1 MSDQPL
7 FDRPLTRRTVLV
19 GGSLAGFAAFLA
31 ACGTQGTANTPAAA
45 TAGPTAT
52 FPGGASVAPATTGT
66 EPTAAAV
73 RATPSAEL
81 NWANWCCY
89 LDVDPA
95 DATKW
100 KTLEDFQAAYG
111 TAVTYQEIID
121 ANEGFV
127 GTIANQ
133 ITANQDPGW
142 DIITVTDWMVAR
154 LVRLGWAEEFDLA
167 NMPNFVANVR
177 DVYKDQEWDAGMKHH
192 APWQTG
198 MTGLGYDP
206 AVTGELTSVSALFT
220 VDTRWKG
227 KTEYLNEMRDA
238 VGLAMLAAGLD
249 PRTPTRDGCDRAVE
263 IMQKAKAD
271 GIVRDVA
278 GNYYTEDLSSGAAVL
293 CMAWSGDVV
302 GLAVD
307 APTVKF
313 VFPDEG
319 AMFWTDNCVIPKGA
333 MHKGTAELLID
344 YCYVPEHAAQIE
356 AGVAYVTPVK
366 GVQEIFAASTDA
378 AIKALATDPLRF
390 PPASLSPKLV
400 PFGILNE
407 ADEAYFNQQFA
418 KVIGV

>member
-7 FDRPLTRRTVLV
+7 LDRAVTRRTVLV

-31 ACGTQGTANTPAAA
+31 ACGTPGTANTPAPTTAA
-45 TAGPTAT
+45 ASTGPVTTPGPEATPAGPTAT
-52 FPGGASVAPATTGT
+52 Y
-66 EPTAAAV
+66 
-73 RATPSAEL
+73 SAEL

-89 LDVDPA
+89 LDVDPN
-95 DATKW
+95 DANKW
-100 KTLEDFQAAYG
+100 KTLEDFEAAHG
-111 TAVTYQEIID
+111 TKVTYQEVID
-121 ANEGFV
+121 ANESFV

-133 ITANQDPGW
+133 ITAGQDPGW

-154 LVRLGWAEEFDLA
+154 LVRLGWLEAFNLD
-167 NMPNFVANVR
+167 NMPNFQANLR
-177 DVYKDQEWDAGMKHH
+177 DVYRSQSETWDAGMEHH

-198 MTGLGYDP
+198 MTGIGYDP

-220 VDTRWKG
+220 VDSRWKG
-227 KTEYLNEMRDA
+227 KTEYLTEMRDA

-249 PRTPTRDGCDRAVE
+249 PRTPTREGCDKAVE

-313 VFPDEG
+313 LFPDEG
-319 AMFWTDNCVIPKGA
+319 AMFWTDNTVIPKGA
-333 MHKGTAELLID
+333 AHKGTAELMID

-366 GVQEIFAASTDA
+366 GVQEIFAASSDP
-378 AIKALATDPLRF
+378 AIQALATDPLRF
-390 PPASLSPKLV
+390 PPDSLAPKLV
-400 PFGILNE
+400 AFGILNE
-407 ADEAYFNQQFA
+407 DDEAYFNEQFA